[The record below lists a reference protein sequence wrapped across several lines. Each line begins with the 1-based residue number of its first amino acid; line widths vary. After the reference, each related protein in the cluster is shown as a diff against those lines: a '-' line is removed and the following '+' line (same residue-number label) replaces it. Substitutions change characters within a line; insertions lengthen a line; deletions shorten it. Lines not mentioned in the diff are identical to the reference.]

1 MEDLLYRIVG
11 LIAKAHNRILALND
25 AYEYNFTDKELHFL
39 VIGIVGMAGIF
50 LFYPLFKALADHGHV
65 MVVTW
70 IYVFTLIL
78 GLTFAIEIGQRVS
91 HTGIMDFGDIVFGVC
106 GFFAMFAVFAVFRA
120 IIQAIAGAARKNR
133 RRRSRK

>member
-78 GLTFAIEIGQRVS
+78 GLTFAIEIGQGVLG
-91 HTGIMDFGDIVFGVC
+91 TGNMEQGDITYGIMGFLF
-106 GFFAMFAVFAVFRA
+106 FFAIFAVIRLIVHG
-120 IIQAIAGAARKNR
+120 IIKLRNKHKAGRYY
-133 RRRSRK
+133 S